1 MADPVNGIGGNKVAY
16 DPMGINKNK
25 TNNKVGAQVAFT
37 ISQDDFTKRGY
48 VAPPGLTEGGSCFN
62 A

>member
-1 MADPVNGIGGNKVAY
+1 MANQVNGIGGNKVAY
-16 DPMGINKNK
+16 DPTMGINKNK
-25 TNNKVGAQVAFT
+25 TNKVGAQVAT
-37 ISQDDFTKRGY
+37 INQGDFTKRGY